1 MSFLVVPYIVNFSVT
16 YVYRVYVTT
25 KHDLGVN
32 FINSIGRLFNL
43 SDNGKVRSKNHPP
56 ILLTVNTQYTI
67 LSGSRPRGDWSHNE
81 SLTHVRQ
88 QTPII

>member
-32 FINSIGRLFNL
+32 FINS
-43 SDNGKVRSKNHPP
+43 
-56 ILLTVNTQYTI
+56 T
-67 LSGSRPRGDWSHNE
+67 RPGVD
-81 SLTHVRQ
+81 
-88 QTPII
+88 